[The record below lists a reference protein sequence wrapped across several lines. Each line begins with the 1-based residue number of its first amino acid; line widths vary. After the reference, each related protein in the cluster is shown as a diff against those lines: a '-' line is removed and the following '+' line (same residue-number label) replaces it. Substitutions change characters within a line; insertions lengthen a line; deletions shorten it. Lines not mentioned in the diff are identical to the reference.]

1 MTRVVPSEDQ
11 VRTAL
16 RTVVDPEAGVDVV
29 DLGLIYGIA
38 VAATGIRI
46 DMTMTSPACPTAG
59 LLRDE
64 ARAAVERIADGLP
77 VEVIAVWDPPWEPDF
92 MSDNAKRK
100 LGW

>member
-1 MTRVVPSEDQ
+1 MTPPTEDQ

-16 RTVVDPEAGVDVV
+16 RTVMDPEAGVDVV

-38 VAATGIRI
+38 VSAAGIRI

-59 LLRDE
+59 LMREE
-64 ARAAVERIADGLP
+64 AQAAVERIADGLP
-77 VEVIAVWDPPWEPDF
+77 VQVKAVWEPPWDPEM
-92 MSDNAKRK
+92 MSDEAKRK

>member
-38 VAATGIRI
+38 IAAAGIRI

-64 ARAAVERIADGLP
+64 ARAAVEGIADGRP
-77 VEVIAVWDPPWEPDF
+77 VEVVAVWDPPWEPAF

>member
-1 MTRVVPSEDQ
+1 MTRVVPNEDQ

-38 VAATGIRI
+38 IGAAGIRI

-77 VEVIAVWDPPWEPDF
+77 VEVVAVWDPPWEPDF